1 MRKGKLLNWWEA
13 ITPLGKTLLITLAA
27 PLLVLNGWA
36 LFAIASY
43 FHSLLV
49 VLISAS
55 LLAFLLNYP
64 VNFMV
69 QRGAKRER
77 AAIIVF
83 LLALSLL
90 VALGVTLFPIAL
102 QQARQLA
109 THLPEWI
116 DSGHRQVMRLNNQ
129 FKDSGLPISLDALAL
144 QVNDRLRSQLQGL
157 TNEAVSF
164 AVFTVTSM
172 LVFLLT
178 IVFAFYLLQHGEKLW
193 NSLLEW
199 LPARMRQPFSQTLR
213 LSFQNFFLGQMILAT
228 CMGVSLTI
236 LFVVLGVPYGLLFG
250 LTIGTMALIP
260 FGGTLGIGLV
270 TMLMLLRDFTLG
282 LKVLL
287 ASVIV
292 QQILENLVAPRVL
305 GKVTGLNPVWVFISI
320 LTGARIGGLI
330 GVIVAVPTAAVIKNA
345 LMVVRSSNE
354 DRRKRLA
361 SQPIPALVVDDGSTD
376 SAIDQTDRIY
386 PTSDAP
392 SANPDQE

>member
-144 QVNDRLRSQLQGL
+144 QVNDRLRSQVQGL
-157 TNEAVSF
+157 TSEAVSV
-164 AVFTVTSM
+164 AVFTVTS
-172 LVFLLT
+172 LLDFLLT
-178 IVFAFYLLQHGEKLW
+178 IVFAFYLLQHGEQLW

-361 SQPIPALVVDDGSTD
+361 SQPIPALVVEDGS
-376 SAIDQTDRIY
+376 DRK
-386 PTSDAP
+386 SVV
-392 SANPDQE
+392 